1 MKTNRNFLS
10 PADRAD
16 LVKIARDG
24 LEEHR
29 IARRANALILLDRDM
44 RFEEVAKVLLIDG
57 STIRAWLKAFNEGGV
72 EELVPFDLKGG
83 TGALSPLQIDELR
96 AWAMEVL
103 PASTVEVGQFI
114 RSRFGIE
121 YGKSGLIKLMNR
133 IGFDWKKPEAA
144 PSKID
149 AAVQQRFIDA
159 HEDLRNSLDA
169 DETIV
174 YVDAVH
180 PTHQAKPA
188 GRWLPRGQRCA
199 IDVTSGRE
207 RLNLHGAI
215 DLETGLTRIKEVQT
229 VDAQSSIDLFASLE
243 RAYSTMSRIHV
254 FLDNARYHHARAV
267 QDWLQQP
274 GRRIVLHFVPPYCP
288 HLNPIERLWKVMHE
302 NVTHN
307 RRYAKFRDFA
317 EAVLGFLRET
327 VPRRF
332 DEFSSTITDNFRH
345 RPEGF
350 SDPRVTPLYISS
362 WRCFPSWIRH
372 PELTAQ
378 GEQRLPPH
386 FQQRPGHPPQFQP
399 RAVNDQ
405 VQVARS
411 NPRPF
416 GNRQS
421 ARPSAQRRMIRDGQV
436 DLQHSHDRAH
446 QAFGLAQRQS
456 KHRSQCQSRLNGE
469 IGIVRLAARR
479 GSGLRLPTSHRFV
492 VNQIVRLP
500 RLRSAVS

>member
-1 MKTNRNFLS
+1 MMANRNFLS
-10 PADRAD
+10 PADRAI
-16 LVKIARDG
+16 LVEIARDG

-29 IARRANALILLDRDM
+29 IARRANALILLDRGM
-44 RFEEVAKVLLIDG
+44 KFEEVAQVLLIDN
-57 STIRAWLKAFNEGGV
+57 STIRVWLKAYDEGEV
-72 EELVPFDLKGG
+72 EELVLFDLKGG

-96 AWAMEVL
+96 AWAMKVL

-243 RAYSTMSRIHV
+243 RAYQTMSRIHV

-274 GRRIVLHFVPPYCP
+274 GRRIVLHFVPSYCP

-317 EAVLGFLRET
+317 EAVLEFLRKT

-332 DEFSSTITDNFRH
+332 NEFSSSITDNFRVI
-345 RPEGF
+345 
-350 SDPRVTPLYISS
+350 DPKDFRI
-362 WRCFPSWIRH
+362 
-372 PELTAQ
+372 
-378 GEQRLPPH
+378 
-386 FQQRPGHPPQFQP
+386 
-399 RAVNDQ
+399 
-405 VQVARS
+405 
-411 NPRPF
+411 
-416 GNRQS
+416 
-421 ARPSAQRRMIRDGQV
+421 
-436 DLQHSHDRAH
+436 
-446 QAFGLAQRQS
+446 LA
-456 KHRSQCQSRLNGE
+456 
-469 IGIVRLAARR
+469 
-479 GSGLRLPTSHRFV
+479 
-492 VNQIVRLP
+492 
-500 RLRSAVS
+500 